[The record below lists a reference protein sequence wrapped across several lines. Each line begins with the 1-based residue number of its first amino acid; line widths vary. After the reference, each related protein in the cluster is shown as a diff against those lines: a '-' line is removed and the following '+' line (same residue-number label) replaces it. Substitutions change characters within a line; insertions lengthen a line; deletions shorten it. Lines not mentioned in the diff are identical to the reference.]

1 MWPELPSATWAGTL
15 ASVHQWIQIVG
26 KVRMTKMPWQNHSW
40 HTTLYITPTGFS
52 TNTIPNGDRSFR
64 VDFDFKI
71 HELAVTCSNAGRKSF
86 ALKSMSVAAFHK
98 AFFNLLSEIGVE
110 VSIHGAPNEVDPA
123 IPFLENTAL
132 GEYDGEAIVALWR
145 AMIKIDDV
153 FLRFRS
159 EFGGKC
165 SPSHLF
171 WGGFDLAI
179 TRFSGRT
186 APPHSGGMPNM
197 PLNVM
202 QEAYSHEVSS
212 AGFWPG
218 SADYPDPIFYAYSYP
233 TPKGY
238 SRQKV
243 LPEAAMFSD
252 QLGEF
257 VLRYSDICGADNSDE
272 LLLSF
277 LKTTHAAAENTG
289 DWDHEKLIVS
299 PDARWD
305 K

>member
-1 MWPELPSATWAGTL
+1 MWPELPSTSWAGTL

-26 KVRMTKMPWQNHSW
+26 KVRMTKAPWQNHSW
-40 HTTLYITPTGFS
+40 HTTLYVTPTGFS
-52 TNTIPNGDRSFR
+52 TNTIPNGDRAFR
-64 VDFDFKI
+64 IDFDFLN
-71 HELAVTCSNAGRKSF
+71 HTLVVACSNAGRKSF
-86 ALKSMSVAAFHK
+86 ALKPMSVAAFYK
-98 AFFNLLSEIGVE
+98 AVFGLLSDMGIEA
-110 VSIHGAPNEVDPA
+110 SIHGAPNEVDPA
-123 IPFLENTAL
+123 IPFVENTAD
-132 GEYDGEAIVALWR
+132 GEYDGAAIFALWQ
-145 AMIKIDDV
+145 AMIRIDTV
-153 FLRFRS
+153 FHEFRS
-159 EFGGKC
+159 EFSGKC

-218 SADYPDPIFYAYSYP
+218 STDYPDPIFYAYCYP
-233 TPKGY
+233 TPEDY
-238 SRQKV
+238 AQQKV
-243 LPEAAMFSD
+243 LPKAASYSEP
-252 QLGEF
+252 LGEF
-257 VLRYSDICGADNSDE
+257 VLRYEDIRGAKNPDE

-289 DWDHEKLIVS
+289 DWDQKKLNVS

-305 K
+305 R